1 MELHSRTDDTCG
13 SRGVLEGQLRES
25 YGRVVY
31 SHKTHEKCADLLLAE
46 GARLRIIQIVL
57 SAASTGGAISVVMGD
72 SKAGAIVATAMSIV
86 LLAVN
91 SYTKSFDH
99 GELAQKHKA
108 SANQLWGIRERYLS
122 LLVDV
127 RMGERPIEALQKER
141 DAITKDLGVIYRS
154 APPTNS
160 KAYAKAQDALKNR
173 GDLTFSDQEIDAFLP
188 RELKRCPTP
197 PPPSDNESNPDGR
210 S

>member
-1 MELHSRTDDTCG
+1 MELHSQTNDTSG
-13 SRGVLEGQLRES
+13 SRGILEAQLRES

-31 SHKTHEKCADLLLAE
+31 SHKTHEKCADILLAN
-46 GARLRIIQIVL
+46 GTRLRLVQIGL
-57 SAASTGGAISVVMGD
+57 SAVSTGGALSAVASQS
-72 SKAGAIVATAMSIV
+72 SKAGAIIATAVSTV

-91 SYTKSFDH
+91 TYTKNFDH
-99 GELAQKHKA
+99 GELAQKHKN

-141 DAITKDLGVIYRS
+141 DIITKDLGAIYRS

-160 KAYAKAQDALKNR
+160 KAYAKAQDALKKR
-173 GDLTFSDQEIDAFLP
+173 EDLTFSDQEIDAFLP
-188 RELKRCPTP
+188 RELKRIKT
-197 PPPSDNESNPDGR
+197 
-210 S
+210 